1 MIRCG
6 QMLLGEALRRQ
17 HKEKDWKWARD
28 TRDETYLSI
37 LKRFEDTPEAPLG
50 IHRILATRE
59 ASNPDKKFS
68 DWFSPNEISQVL
80 K

>member
-6 QMLLGEALRRQ
+6 QMLLGEALRRE
-17 HKEKDWKWARD
+17 HKEKDWKWSRD

-59 ASNPDKKFS
+59 TSNPDKKFS